1 MKSISNITSQEPS
14 GVYPDN
20 VGRGQGG
27 LKAIIID
34 DEPDCVKLLALQL
47 KMYCKQVQVVA
58 ACTTSTEGV
67 LKIKELQPDI
77 VFLDIE
83 MPVMNGFQL
92 LEQLGQINF
101 SLVFVTAYDQ
111 FAVKAFRF
119 NALDYLLKPIDGKDL
134 TKAVEKAMLQR
145 PDQQQLRSLKQYLHA
160 GEKHQPDKIALPYQN
175 GVIFTEIKN
184 VLYCEADNNY
194 TRFFIAG
201 GQQYVVSKTLGD
213 IQEVLEERNFVR
225 VHRQYLVNL
234 DQIKKY
240 VRGEG
245 NYLIMSNDESIPV
258 ARNKKEKLIERFGWL

>member
-1 MKSISNITSQEPS
+1 M
-14 GVYPDN
+14 
-20 VGRGQGG
+20 
-27 LKAIIID
+27 LKAVIID
-34 DEPDCVKLLALQL
+34 DEPDCVKLLSLQL
-47 KMYCKQVQVVA
+47 KMYCPKVQVVA
-58 ACTTSTEGV
+58 ECTSSETG
-67 LKIKELQPDI
+67 LIKISELQPDI

-92 LEQLGQINF
+92 LEKIGFINF

-134 TKAVEKAMLQR
+134 KVAVEKALQQK
-145 PDQQQLRSLKQYLHA
+145 PNQEQLKLMKQQLTV
-160 GEKHQPDKIALPYQN
+160 GEKHYPDKIALPFQN

-184 VLYCEADNNY
+184 ILYCESENNY
-194 TRFFIAG
+194 TRFHVFEG
-201 GQQYVVSKTLGD
+201 RNYLVSKTLGD
-213 IQEVLEERNFVR
+213 IQEVLEERNFLR

-234 DQIKKY
+234 DHIIKY

-245 NYLIMSNDESIPV
+245 NYLILTNEINIPV

>member
-1 MKSISNITSQEPS
+1 M
-14 GVYPDN
+14 
-20 VGRGQGG
+20 

-47 KMYCKQVQVVA
+47 KMYCPQVEVVA
-58 ACTTSTEGV
+58 ACTSSTEA
-67 LKIKELQPDI
+67 LAKIKELQPNI
-77 VFLDIE
+77 VFMDIE

-92 LEQLGQINF
+92 LEELGEIYF

-119 NALDYLLKPIDGKDL
+119 NALDYLLKPIDGKEL
-134 TKAVEKAMLQR
+134 TKAVAKAMQQK
-145 PDQQQLRSLKQYLHA
+145 PDTQQLQSFKQQLQA
-160 GEKHQPDKIALPYQN
+160 GEKQQPDKIALPYQN
-175 GVIFTEIKN
+175 GVTFTEIKN
-184 VLYCEADNNY
+184 VLYCEAENNY
-194 TRFFIAG
+194 TRFYIAG
-201 GQQYVVSKTLGD
+201 GQQYMVSKTLGD
-213 IQEVLEERNFVR
+213 IQEILEERNFLR

-245 NYLIMSNDESIPV
+245 NYLVMINDENIPV

>member
-1 MKSISNITSQEPS
+1 M
-14 GVYPDN
+14 
-20 VGRGQGG
+20 

-47 KMYCKQVQVVA
+47 KMYCPQVQIVA
-58 ACTTSTEGV
+58 ECTSSETGLQSITAW
-67 LKIKELQPDI
+67 QPDI

-83 MPVMNGFQL
+83 MPVMNGFQMI
-92 LEQLGQINF
+92 EKIGSINF
-101 SLVFVTAYDQ
+101 SLVFVTAYDK

-134 TKAVEKAMLQR
+134 QIAVEKALQQR
-145 PDQQQLRSLKQYLHA
+145 PVPQQLQSVKQQLSS
-160 GEKHQPDKIALPYQN
+160 GERFHPDKIALPYQN

-201 GQQYVVSKTLGD
+201 GQHYLVSKTLGD

-234 DQIKKY
+234 DHIKKY

-245 NYLIMSNDESIPV
+245 NYLVMTNEENIPV
-258 ARNKKEKLIERFGWL
+258 ARNKKEKLVAKFGWL

>member
-1 MKSISNITSQEPS
+1 M
-14 GVYPDN
+14 
-20 VGRGQGG
+20 
-27 LKAIIID
+27 LKAVIID

-47 KMYCKQVQVVA
+47 KMYCPQVQVLA
-58 ACTTSTEGV
+58 ECTSSETGL
-67 LKIKELQPDI
+67 LKIKELHPDL

-92 LEQLGQINF
+92 LEKVGQINF

-134 TKAVEKAMLQR
+134 KVAVEKALQQK
-145 PDQQQLRSLKQYLHA
+145 PDPEQLKLMKQQLNA
-160 GEKHQPDKIALPYQN
+160 GEKYYPDKIALPYQN

-184 VLYCEADNNY
+184 LLYCESENNY
-194 TRFFIAG
+194 TRFFVAG
-201 GQQYVVSKTLGD
+201 GQQYLVSKTLGD
-213 IQEVLEERNFVR
+213 IQEVLEERNFLR

-234 DQIKKY
+234 DHIKKY

-245 NYLIMSNDESIPV
+245 NYLIMSNECNIPV
-258 ARNKKEKLIERFGWL
+258 ARNKKDKLVERFGWI